1 MTKQNSSSKYSK
13 SGYISTPGGTN
24 SSKGE
29 SYHYSNKDGSYYYQN
44 DSGSKYYA
52 APSGVGY
59 YTPAPKK

>member
-1 MTKQNSSSKYSK
+1 MSSK
-13 SGYISTPGGTN
+13 SGYNSSGNKYSTPGGTN